1 MPPSRRT
8 KRRGGKIRL
17 PDGRIAASL
26 PPSPVSSDSEEEA
39 PPKPATPE
47 AMPAVKP
54 KKTFAALEKYKDAIG
69 NQGAGR
75 RRRRRS
81 RKHKTHRRRR

>member
-1 MPPSRRT
+1 
-8 KRRGGKIRL
+8 
-17 PDGRIAASL
+17 
-26 PPSPVSSDSEEEA
+26 
-39 PPKPATPE
+39 
-47 AMPAVKP
+47 MPAVKP